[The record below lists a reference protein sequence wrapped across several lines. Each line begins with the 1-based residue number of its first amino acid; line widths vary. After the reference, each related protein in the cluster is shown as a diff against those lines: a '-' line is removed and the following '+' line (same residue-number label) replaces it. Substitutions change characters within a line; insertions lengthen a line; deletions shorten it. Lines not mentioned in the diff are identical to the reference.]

1 MISVMVFLQLDTTKE
16 CIIQHLIL
24 RNARVYSK
32 FQVNNVLILKDTQ
45 SRIICVLKLIHFT
58 IIMITQSP
66 INI

>member
-1 MISVMVFLQLDTTKE
+1 MVFLQLDTTKE

-45 SRIICVLKLIHFT
+45 SHIICVLKLIHFT